1 MTLIINQN
9 SDGTS
14 EVKNTDST
22 EVQVGNCGQVHV
34 GGSFSNEG
42 KIRILEGGILDVNQ
56 DFLNKGDL
64 TINDSNNIANAV
76 LEALRT
82 TRSVADLGTEIL
94 KKLHWLKI

>member
-14 EVKNTDST
+14 EVKNTEST
-22 EVQVGNCGQVHV
+22 EVRVGNGGQVRV
-34 GGSFSNEG
+34 SGSFSNEG
-42 KIRILEGGILDVNQ
+42 KVRILEGGILDVNQ

-94 KKLHWLKI
+94 KKLH